1 MNRIFFDYRYW
12 SALLALLLSACTSAT
27 DFELV
32 TESGPTPERRQA
44 PVMSELKFPIYSPL
58 PRVLG
63 KTDSNASLRPGSFLS
78 GPYHPPMLYEF
89 PLNQGCCFLPQE
101 VE

>member
-1 MNRIFFDYRYW
+1 M
-12 SALLALLLSACTSAT
+12 LVLLLSACTSAK
-27 DFELV
+27 DFEPVSASDL
-32 TESGPTPERRQA
+32 TPERRQA
-44 PVMSELKFPIYSPL
+44 PVVSELKFPIYSPL

-63 KTDSNASLRPGSFLS
+63 KMDSNAALRPGAFLS